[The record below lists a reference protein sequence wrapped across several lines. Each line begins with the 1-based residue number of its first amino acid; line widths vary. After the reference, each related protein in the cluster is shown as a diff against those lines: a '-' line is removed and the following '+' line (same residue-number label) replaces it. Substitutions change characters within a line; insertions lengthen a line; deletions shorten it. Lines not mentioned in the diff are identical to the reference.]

1 MITTFRRLRGLN
13 IALLAAGTVAA
24 CAQLPSSQQ
33 PVQASNPSVTYSYR
47 TDQELLRASQNAMT
61 YCDQYQT
68 RPRAAT
74 LTNNADGSKT
84 AVFECVRTSVPAPA
98 PVNPNLSY
106 TYRTD
111 QELVQASQTASAYC
125 LRYGS
130 QPMTSSMMA
139 NSDGTR
145 TATFQCGAR

>member
-1 MITTFRRLRGLN
+1 MTTPFRRVRGLS
-13 IALLAAGTVAA
+13 IALLVAGTAAA
-24 CAQLPSSQQ
+24 CTQMPSSQQ
-33 PVQASNPSVTYSYR
+33 PVQASNPSVTYNYR
-47 TDQELLRASQNAMT
+47 TDQELLRASQNAAMH
-61 YCDQYQT
+61 CGQYQSA
-68 RPRAAT
+68 PRTAT

-125 LRYGS
+125 QRYGS
-130 QPMTSSMMA
+130 QPMTSTMAA